1 VISLHLLADNAVSH
15 SVLSSAVTS
24 SFMTFLNMS
33 CLGVILQVMGHDGM
47 SALQNGTAAYL

>member
-1 VISLHLLADNAVSH
+1 MISLHLLADNAVSH